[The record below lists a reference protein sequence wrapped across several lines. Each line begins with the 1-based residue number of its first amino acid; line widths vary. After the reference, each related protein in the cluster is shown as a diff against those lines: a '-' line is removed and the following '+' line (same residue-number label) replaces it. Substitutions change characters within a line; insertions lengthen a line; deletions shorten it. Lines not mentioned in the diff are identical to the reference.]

1 MSGQSIYSISL
12 NKEGI
17 EEQSVIPILCS
28 LCICMRKDPGLPL
41 QKHEESLEKGS
52 RKRIE

>member
-1 MSGQSIYSISL
+1 MSGQSMNFISL
-12 NKEGI
+12 NKEGR
-17 EEQSVIPILCS
+17 EEQSVILILCS
-28 LCICMRKDPGLPL
+28 LCIYVRKDPGLPL